1 MARAV
6 RDLTNTTVEDIP
18 RPCRGCVFWEY
29 APADRA
35 LTGAAHDADFEKE
48 AWCSEVSLIYGSAG
62 KVVYDDDVA
71 LGYALCGPAE
81 MFHGAD
87 VFPLRISRDA
97 LFLAVVRVAP
107 EGRGRGLGKTLMHAV
122 LKEAKARG
130 KKAVEA
136 YGDREF
142 SHEVCVIPAA
152 FLEAIGFRVKREHP
166 RFPLYRLDLGSL
178 AKMSKNVEAAV
189 EAFLESVF
197 SPVAE
202 PAPTPARPTARMKR

>member
-6 RDLTNTTVEDIP
+6 RDLTNTTIDDIP

-29 APADRA
+29 APSDRA
-35 LTGAAHDADFEKE
+35 LITLGMHDADFEKE
-48 AWCSEVSLIYGSAG
+48 AWVSEMSLMHGSAG
-62 KVVYDDDVA
+62 KIVYVDGRPV
-71 LGYALCGPAE
+71 GYALFGPAE

-97 LFLAVVRVAP
+97 LFLAVARVSP
-107 EGRGRGLGKTLMHAV
+107 EGRGHGLGKVLMHAV

-142 SHEVCVIPAA
+142 THEVCVMPAA
-152 FLEAIGFRVKREHP
+152 FLEAIGFKVKREHP

-202 PAPTPARPTARMKR
+202 GAVAKKPGAAPA

>member
-1 MARAV
+1 MREI
-6 RDLTNTTVEDIP
+6 RDLTHTNVDDIP

-35 LTGAAHDADFEKE
+35 LTLGAHDADFEKE
-48 AWCSEVSLIYGSAG
+48 AWASEISLVQGSAG
-62 KVVYDDDVA
+62 KICYVDGA
-71 LGYALCGPAE
+71 PAGYVLCGTQD

-97 LFLAVVRVAP
+97 LFLAVMRIVP
-107 EGRGRGLGKTLMHAV
+107 EYAGRGVGKALVHAV

-130 KKAVEA
+130 KKALEA
-136 YGDREF
+136 YGDRNWR
-142 SHEVCVIPAA
+142 HEACILPAT
-152 FLEAIGFRVKREHP
+152 FLEQVGFRVKREHP

-178 AKMSKNVEAAV
+178 AKHRQNVEAAV

-197 SPVAE
+197 SGA
-202 PAPTPARPTARMKR
+202 PAGQRVPSS